1 MALATAREASENL
14 HASLFTL
21 SRTEKGGLLVPFR
34 AHGRHRRYSLEML
47 NEYPARTRS
56 LSAGARGRIL
66 VVEDGNKLGGQEL
79 SKWNERLASVHFSPR
94 ARSAA

>member
-1 MALATAREASENL
+1 MEKVPMADMAMEARIAV
-14 HASLFTL
+14 
-21 SRTEKGGLLVPFR
+21 G
-34 AHGRHRRYSLEML
+34 HGMEML

-66 VVEDGNKLGGQEL
+66 VVEDGNKLGGKEL